1 MISNRQLF
9 LQYIARTSE
18 FPIALEVDSAE
29 GVFLY
34 DKQGKAYF
42 DMIAGIS
49 VSNLGHRH
57 PRVVQA
63 IRDQLDK
70 HMHLMVFGEYIQAP
84 QVHLAALL
92 ASHLPDQLSSTYFV
106 NSGSEATEGALKL
119 AKRYTG
125 RFEIVAFR
133 KAYHGSTQG
142 ALSIMGDEQYRNAFR
157 PLLPGIRQLDFNDFT
172 QLDQIS
178 EDTACVIL
186 EPIQAEAGVVLPQE
200 GFLQAVRDRCS
211 EVGALLILDE
221 IQTGFG
227 RTGSL
232 FAFRDC
238 GVVPDILL
246 LAKSLGGGMPLGAF
260 ISSTDIMSVYR
271 RKPAMG
277 HITTFGGHPV
287 SCAAGLAAFQVLLD
301 SGLTDTVRKKELLF
315 RKYLVHPSILEI
327 RGKGLLLAIQLKHSA
342 AVKRVIPKLIEAGIL
357 VDWFIFCDT
366 ALRLAPPLIISE
378 EQIKEACERMVR
390 IIDSELGKKGG
401 SRR

>member
-9 LQYIARTSE
+9 LQYLAQTSD

-34 DKQGKAYF
+34 DTQGKAYY

-57 PRVVQA
+57 PGVVQA

-84 QVHLAALL
+84 QVQLAALL
-92 ASHLPDQLSSTYFV
+92 AQHLPDQLSSTFFV

-133 KAYHGSTQG
+133 NAYHGSTQG

-157 PLLPGIRQLDFNDFT
+157 PLLPGIRQLDFNNT
-172 QLDQIS
+172 RQLEQIS
-178 EDTACVIL
+178 KDTACVIL
-186 EPIQAEAGVVLPQE
+186 ETIQGEAGVILPEE
-200 GFLQAVRDRCS
+200 GFLKAVRDRCTK
-211 EVGALLILDE
+211 VGALLIFDE
-221 IQTGFG
+221 IQAGFG
-227 RTGSL
+227 RTGNL
-232 FAFRDC
+232 FAFMDYD
-238 GVVPDILL
+238 VVPDILL

-271 RKPAMG
+271 RKPALG

-287 SCAAGLAAFQVLLD
+287 SCAAGLAAFQELLE
-301 SGLTDTVRKKELLF
+301 SGLTETVREKEQLI

-327 RGKGLLLAIQLKHSA
+327 RGKGLLLAIQLKNSA

-366 ALRLAPPLIISE
+366 ALRLAPPLIITE
-378 EQIKEACERMVR
+378 EQIKDACEHIVR
-390 IIDSELGKKGG
+390 VIDKELGSKRGRSK
-401 SRR
+401 

>member
-9 LQYIARTSE
+9 LQYIARTSD
-18 FPIALEVDSAE
+18 FPIGLEVESAE

-34 DKQGKAYF
+34 DNQGKAYF

-63 IRDQLDK
+63 IRDQLEK
-70 HMHLMVFGEYIQAP
+70 HMHLMVYGEYILAP
-84 QVHLAALL
+84 QVQLAELL
-92 ASHLPDQLSSTYFV
+92 ARNLPEQLSCTFFV

-119 AKRYTG
+119 AKRFTG

-133 KAYHGSTQG
+133 NAYHGSTQG

-157 PLLPGIRQLDFNDFT
+157 PLLPGIRQLEFNDFG
-172 QLDQIS
+172 QLGAIS
-178 EDTACVIL
+178 RDTACVII
-186 EPIQAEAGVVLPQE
+186 EPVQAEAGVILPAE
-200 GFLQAVRDRCS
+200 GFLQAVRDRCN
-211 EVGALLILDE
+211 EVGALLIFDE
-221 IQTGFG
+221 IQAGFG

-232 FAFRDC
+232 FAFMDY

-246 LAKSLGGGMPLGAF
+246 LAKSLGGGLPLGAF

-271 RKPAMG
+271 RKPALG

-287 SCAAGLAAFQVLLD
+287 SCAAGLAAFRELIE
-301 SGLTDTVRKKELLF
+301 SGLTSTVREKEKLF
-315 RKYLVHPSILEI
+315 RTSLVHPSILEI
-327 RGKGLLLAIQLKHSA
+327 RGKGLMMAIQLKNSA

-366 ALRLAPPLIISE
+366 ALRLAPPLIIAE
-378 EQIKEACERMVR
+378 DQISEACGR
-390 IIDSELGKKGG
+390 IRQVIDLELGKTKG
-401 SRR
+401 RK